1 MIRPSPFDRYGIEDS
16 IVRLR
21 NHLYVRLSPKDDPA
35 TEKIF
40 VIGHPR
46 TGTGTIHRIL
56 LANGIRARHSSGT
69 WKTARYDAFSDRG
82 NYQPFELLDR
92 HYPNSIFVLNTR
104 PVANYIHSR
113 IKQTLKSHRNRRL
126 PRPRFST
133 ANIRNEILRRN
144 AHFLACVR
152 HFREQD
158 NLVVV
163 NIERPG
169 AFDFLAEQLSLTHE
183 QEIWHNRR
191 TDPPDETTAGRVDAA
206 FESLGASDHRQDPF
220 IVPALLSDDERDEVA
235 AFHAR
240 HHERIFL

>member
-1 MIRPSPFDRYGIEDS
+1 MIRPSPLDRYGIEHS
-16 IVRLR
+16 VVRLR
-21 NHLYVRLSPKDDPA
+21 NRLYFRFSPKDDPA
-35 TEKIF
+35 TRKIF

-56 LANGIRARHSSGT
+56 LANGIRARHTPGT

-92 HYPNSIFVLNTR
+92 HYRNSVFVLNTR
-104 PVANYIHSR
+104 PAANYVHSR

-126 PRPRFST
+126 PRPRFSV

-144 AHFLACVR
+144 AHFLACVQ
-152 HFREQD
+152 HFRDQD

-169 AFDFLAEQLSLTHE
+169 AFDFLARHLGLAHE

-191 TDPPDETTAGRVDAA
+191 RDAPDETTARRVEAA
-206 FESLGASDHRQDPF
+206 FESLGVGNHADDPF
-220 IVPALLSDDERDEVA
+220 IIPTLLDEDERRDVE
-235 AFHAR
+235 AFRTR